1 MNIIIRILVTAMLV
15 MIIAYFMPGVTVDGF
30 MTAIFVAIV
39 LGLLNIFVKPILI
52 LFTLPVTIITLGL
65 FLLVVNA
72 VIIMLCSELVSGFN
86 IGSFLTAFLFSLVLS
101 ILQSITYSLT
111 GGND

>member
-72 VIIMLCSELVSGFN
+72 VIIMLCSELVSGFK